1 MEVNKIQQLCLG
13 NNYEFLYSRWAFLVL
28 IATYLV
34 IDAFKREW
42 TFR

>member
-1 MEVNKIQQLCLG
+1 MEVNRTQDIYLG
-13 NNYEFLYSRWAFLVL
+13 NNYGFLYSRWAFQVF